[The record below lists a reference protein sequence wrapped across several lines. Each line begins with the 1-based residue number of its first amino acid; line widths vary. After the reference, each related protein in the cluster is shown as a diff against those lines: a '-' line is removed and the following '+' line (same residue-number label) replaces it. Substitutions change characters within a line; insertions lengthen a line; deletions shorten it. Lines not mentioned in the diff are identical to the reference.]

1 MKNFDTFLEDI
12 EPALVMLGLTHKFK
26 THEERE
32 RDINTFV
39 IRIEGDL
46 DICIK
51 TQYNKKEFHKLKRAV
66 FYNPYVNYAQ
76 YAETRK
82 PGVMIYTHGKL
93 VKEVNKLIMKEID
106 KL

>member
-12 EPALVMLGLTHKFK
+12 EPTLVMLGLTHKFE

-32 RDINTFV
+32 RDVNTFV
-39 IRIEGDL
+39 IYIEGDL
-46 DICIK
+46 SSRIQV
-51 TQYNKKEFHKLKRAV
+51 QYKKKDFHRLKRAV
-66 FYNPYVNYAQ
+66 FYSQ
-76 YAETRK
+76 YMTSAEYIEARK